1 MLDFSEPGGGL
12 FSSDPG
18 DHSSDKSIPQPEG
31 QKTELNRMKFT
42 LWKR

>member
-18 DHSSDKSIPQPEG
+18 DHSSDKSTPQSGEP
-31 QKTELNRMKFT
+31 KNRT
-42 LWKR
+42 